1 MAEANNLFQVEI
13 ITVDRVFYTGEA
25 SFLEFNTVSGE
36 MGVYKNHIPLT
47 TVLAPGM
54 VTIHEADGNR
64 IAAVHAGFAEI
75 LGDKVTLLAEVAEWP
90 DEIDL
95 NRAEA
100 ARDRAEER
108 ISVKAETTDLKRAE
122 FALHKALTRI
132 NAAGYK

>member
-1 MAEANNLFQVEI
+1 MAEGNNTFQVEI
-13 ITVDRVFYTGEA
+13 VTPYRVFYTGSA
-25 SFLEFNTVSGE
+25 DMIEFNTIDGQI
-36 MGVYKNHIPLT
+36 GVYKNHIPMT
-47 TVLAPGM
+47 TVIEPG
-54 VTIHEADGNR
+54 VVIIHEEDR
-64 IAAVHAGFAEI
+64 QKVAAIHAGFAEI

>member
-1 MAEANNLFQVEI
+1 MAEGNNTFQVEI
-13 ITVDRVFYTGEA
+13 VTPDRVFYTGSA
-25 SFLEFNTVSGE
+25 DMIEFNTIDGQI
-36 MGVYKNHIPLT
+36 GVYKNHIPMT
-47 TVLAPGM
+47 TVIEPG
-54 VTIHEADGNR
+54 VVIIHEEDR
-64 IAAVHAGFAEI
+64 QKVAAIHAGFAEI
-75 LGDKVTLLAEVAEWP
+75 LGDKVTLVAEVAEWP

>member
-1 MAEANNLFQVEI
+1 MAEGNNTFQGEI
-13 ITVDRVFYTGEA
+13 VTPDRVFYTGSA
-25 SFLEFNTVSGE
+25 DMIEFNTIDGQI
-36 MGVYKNHIPLT
+36 GVYKNHIPMT
-47 TVLAPGM
+47 TVIEPG
-54 VTIHEADGNR
+54 VVIIHEEDR
-64 IAAVHAGFAEI
+64 QKVAAIHAGFAEI